1 RLLRA
6 IFGEKSREVRD
17 TSLRVP
23 HGEIG
28 TVIGVRVFDRE
39 DDDELTPGVN
49 QMVRVYVAQRR
60 KITIGDKMPG
70 RHGNKRVI
78 STLLPDATAVDVILN
93 PHRVPRRMNIG
104 QVFEAHLGWI
114 SKQGWKIEGNP
125 EWAAEL
131 PAAARE
137 AEAGTNLATPVFD
150 GAHEQEL
157 RGLLE
162 S

>member
-1 RLLRA
+1 LLRA

-39 DDDELTPGVN
+39 DDDELSPGVN
-49 QMVRVYVAQRR
+49 QMDRVYVAQRR
-60 KITIGDKMPG
+60 KITIGDKMAG
-70 RHGNKRVI
+70 RHGNKGVI
-78 STLLPDATAVDVILN
+78 STILPVDDMPFLADGTPVYVILN
-93 PHRVPRRMNIG
+93 PHGVPRRMNIG
-104 QVFEAHLGWI
+104 QVFEVHLGWI

-131 PAAARE
+131 PAAA
-137 AEAGTNLATPVFD
+137 
-150 GAHEQEL
+150 
-157 RGLLE
+157 
-162 S
+162 